1 MVSKKEV
8 VIEGNVESTFMDS
21 VKATVIDYDTAIF
34 LLKNTNLSGSNYALK
49 YSVMFTPDQNVSTID
64 WYTKVSAQTLS
75 AGGWA
80 THKLTDPWEAAKFQ
94 VINSTSGEVAQ
105 VKGWINR
112 RG

>member
-8 VIEGNVESTFMDS
+8 VIEGNVGNTFSDS
-21 VKATVIDYDTAIF
+21 VKATIIDCETTIFVI
-34 LLKNTNLSGSNYALK
+34 KNTNLSGSNYALK
-49 YSVMFTPDQNVSTID
+49 YSIMFTPDQDVATIN
-64 WYTKVSAQTLS
+64 WYTKVSGISLS

-80 THKLTDPWEAAKFQ
+80 THKVTDPWEAAKIQ
-94 VINSTSGEVAQ
+94 VVNSTSGEVAQ